1 MNTEQPNDNNV
12 HLIYRTVNSD
22 KSESKEDDQDVQ
34 VREEGGQD
42 GRKTVQDLTK
52 SNDVFGANEFE
63 KM

>member
-22 KSESKEDDQDVQ
+22 TSESKEDDQDVQ